1 MRRSTFRTRVVT
13 VCNKSR
19 PCHKVLGNHLYIVSH
34 NWTGEYHQ
42 TGQEQSL
49 SVILQDNITQV
60 PWHTHKPTHITHTH
74 THSVSH
80 VLWHTSTQTNTLTHT
95 NTHTQT
101 RDWSCSYVLD
111 TNTHT
116 HTPSKK
122 QPFMKIWTGQIT
134 QTHTMWV
141 NLSDDLYVTV
151 PSLYERRS
159 STRTRS
165 TVHTTRPENQDMTT
179 SHTYTLCEWISVMI
193 CT

>member
-13 VCNKSR
+13 ICNKSR

-49 SVILQDNITQV
+49 SVIIQDKITQV
-60 PWHTHKPTHITHTH
+60 PWHTHKPAHITHTH

-101 RDWSCSYVLD
+101 RDWFSTYTHKHTH
-111 TNTHT
+111 TNTRLKLFSRSRHKHT
-116 HTPSKK
+116 HTPSQK
-122 QPFMKIWTGQIT
+122 QPFLKIWTGQHEYI
-134 QTHTMWV
+134 
-141 NLSDDLYVTV
+141 
-151 PSLYERRS
+151 
-159 STRTRS
+159 
-165 TVHTTRPENQDMTT
+165 T
-179 SHTYTLCEWISVMI
+179 SHTYTICEWISVMVWR
-193 CT
+193 